1 MTPRTPS
8 VWGLLPFTQVV
19 KSGHAA
25 RLQNSP
31 PTSWQPE
38 LRRINETQQ
47 ANAKHD
53 TVSVRLRLDQCS
65 AVHGAELF
73 LSAPPLQTHGAAAAS
88 SCISVSSTLTHNL
101 RKSPLRWNKNKNNF
115 DWLQKKK
122 RTSPIHLEIFSL
134 FWFTKFSRDM
144 LYFQWKLITRKGE
157 PLLAYLPSIAM
168 MFCFG
173 FHQSGRWR
181 RGSDPLQ
188 GWRTGGD
195 SCGGTVHKRAGRKQT
210 VWDKRCTNI

>member
-1 MTPRTPS
+1 MLRS
-8 VWGLLPFTQVV
+8 SRSGAVPFSTAVTNTR
-19 KSGHAA
+19 S
-25 RLQNSP
+25 S
-31 PTSWQPE
+31 
-38 LRRINETQQ
+38 RRF
-47 ANAKHD
+47 KLH
-53 TVSVRLRLDQCS
+53 LRLLYSHSQ
-65 AVHGAELF
+65 
-73 LSAPPLQTHGAAAAS
+73 PTKITAS
-88 SCISVSSTLTHNL
+88 LKLKIIITLTGY
-101 RKSPLRWNKNKNNF
+101 
-115 DWLQKKK
+115 KKK
-122 RTSPIHLEIFSL
+122 EQPHSL

-181 RGSDPLQ
+181 RGSGPLQ

-210 VWDKRCTNI
+210 VWDKLWTNI

>member
-1 MTPRTPS
+1 MQRGYKTARRLHDSQSCAELMKHNKRIHNMTPSQFVS
-8 VWGLLPFTQVV
+8 VWINAPQFTERSCSFQ
-19 KSGHAA
+19 H
-25 RLQNSP
+25 
-31 PTSWQPE
+31 
-38 LRRINETQQ
+38 RRY
-47 ANAKHD
+47 KH
-53 TVSVRLRLDQCS
+53 TEQ
-65 AVHGAELF
+65 
-73 LSAPPLQTHGAAAAS
+73 PPLQAS
-88 SCISVSSTLTHNL
+88 SPSPLLSLTTYENHRFVEIKKKIITLTGY
-101 RKSPLRWNKNKNNF
+101 
-115 DWLQKKK
+115 KKK
-122 RTSPIHLEIFSL
+122 EQPHSL

-181 RGSDPLQ
+181 RGSGPLQ

-210 VWDKRCTNI
+210 VWDKRWTNI